1 MLSMIYPK
9 ICFWNFLIFYNLIGY
24 LIHWYFSRIWRAEV
38 EVNSE
43 ETLTVPAD
51 CTKGRIQWNLPS
63 PSTDLDVQFQSQNPS
78 YCFVSN
84 YLERFANY
92 AVIEDDVSTV
102 PYRGNLF
109 YRFEKTTQL
118 ILEFQKSKNTN
129 Y

>member
-1 MLSMIYPK
+1 MIYPI
-9 ICFWNFLIFYNLIGY
+9 ICFWNFLIFYNLIVY
-24 LIHWYFSRIWRAEV
+24 IFSRVWRAEV
-38 EVNSE
+38 EVHSGE
-43 ETLTVPAD
+43 ALSVPAD

-63 PSTDLDVQFQSQNPS
+63 PATDLDVQFQSPNPS

-109 YRFEKTTQL
+109 YRLEK
-118 ILEFQKSKNTN
+118 KPNTIDFRISEIEKIQII
-129 Y
+129 